1 MARWRWRS
9 STAWSKEQSSSRS
22 KARLTVPLWSK
33 ARTIRPERGSSQLL
47 PSFCAHR
54 RPERNP
60 TPGSLSTAKL
70 VPFFAATDTQ
80 SRFRGGNG
88 DYRCVVRCGDVDSI
102 RVYRFNNVQVLL
114 SAGQKW
120 ARQGLTPVWP
130 EHQTCTWNSLMVA
143 GFVIAVGP
151 SLPFPFIP
159 NDSRHSVTATRL
171 RSLLSACWP

>member
-1 MARWRWRS
+1 MDFI
-9 STAWSKEQSSSRS
+9 
-22 KARLTVPLWSK
+22 P
-33 ARTIRPERGSSQLL
+33 
-47 PSFCAHR
+47 
-54 RPERNP
+54 
-60 TPGSLSTAKL
+60 
-70 VPFFAATDTQ
+70 
-80 SRFRGGNG
+80 
-88 DYRCVVRCGDVDSI
+88 
-102 RVYRFNNVQVLL
+102 VYGFNNVQVLL